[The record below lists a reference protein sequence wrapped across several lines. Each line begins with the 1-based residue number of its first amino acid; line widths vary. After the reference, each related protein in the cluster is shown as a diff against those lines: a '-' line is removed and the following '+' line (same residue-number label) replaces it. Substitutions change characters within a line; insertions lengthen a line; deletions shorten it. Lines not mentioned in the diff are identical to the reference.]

1 MREKNIGDKKH
12 DKQYLEIATSKNVKQ
27 VLNIIDNIIAGQ
39 RFGELDSGR
48 QMYLLD
54 CQARIYNMLNNK
66 FTENDIVFLI
76 QTIDS
81 LTKILFDAKNELENI
96 IY

>member
-1 MREKNIGDKKH
+1 MKEKNIEDKKH

-54 CQARIYNMLNNK
+54 CQARIYNMLNNR
-66 FTENDIVFLI
+66 FTENDIVFLV

-81 LTKILFDAKNELENI
+81 LTKTLLDAKNELENI

>member
-1 MREKNIGDKKH
+1 MKEKNIEDKKH

-54 CQARIYNMLNNK
+54 CQARIYNMLDNR

-81 LTKILFDAKNELENI
+81 LTKTLFDAKNELENI

>member
-1 MREKNIGDKKH
+1 MKEKNIEDKKH

-39 RFGELDSGR
+39 RFGELDSGK

-54 CQARIYNMLNNK
+54 CQARIYNMLDNR

-81 LTKILFDAKNELENI
+81 LTKTLFDAKNELENI

>member
-1 MREKNIGDKKH
+1 MREKNIEDKKH
-12 DKQYLEIATSKNVKQ
+12 DKQYLEIVTSKNVKQ

-81 LTKILFDAKNELENI
+81 LTKTLFDAKNELENI

>member
-1 MREKNIGDKKH
+1 MREKNIEDKKH
-12 DKQYLEIATSKNVKQ
+12 DKQYLEIVTSKNVKQ

-54 CQARIYNMLNNK
+54 CQARIYNMLDNR

-81 LTKILFDAKNELENI
+81 LTKTLFDAKNELENI

>member
-54 CQARIYNMLNNK
+54 CQARIYNMLDNR

-81 LTKILFDAKNELENI
+81 LTKTLFDAKNELENI

>member
-1 MREKNIGDKKH
+1 MKEKNIEDKKH
-12 DKQYLEIATSKNVKQ
+12 NKQYLEIATSKNVKQ

-54 CQARIYNMLNNK
+54 CQDRIYNMLNNK

-81 LTKILFDAKNELENI
+81 LTKTLFDAKNELENI

>member
-1 MREKNIGDKKH
+1 MKEKNIEDKKH

>member
-1 MREKNIGDKKH
+1 MKEKNIEDKKH

-54 CQARIYNMLNNK
+54 CQARIYNMLNNR

-81 LTKILFDAKNELENI
+81 LTKTLFDAKNELENI

>member
-81 LTKILFDAKNELENI
+81 LTKTLFDAKNELENI

>member
-1 MREKNIGDKKH
+1 MKEKNIEDKKR

-81 LTKILFDAKNELENI
+81 LTKTLFDAKNELENI

>member
-1 MREKNIGDKKH
+1 MREKNIEDKKH

-54 CQARIYNMLNNK
+54 CQARIYNMLDNR

-81 LTKILFDAKNELENI
+81 LTKTLFDAKNELENI

>member
-1 MREKNIGDKKH
+1 MKEKNIEDKKH

-48 QMYLLD
+48 QM
-54 CQARIYNMLNNK
+54 
-66 FTENDIVFLI
+66 
-76 QTIDS
+76 
-81 LTKILFDAKNELENI
+81 
-96 IY
+96 

>member
-1 MREKNIGDKKH
+1 MKEKNIEDKKH

-48 QMYLLD
+48 QRYLLD
-54 CQARIYNMLNNK
+54 CQARIYNMLNNR
-66 FTENDIVFLI
+66 FTENDIVFLV

-81 LTKILFDAKNELENI
+81 LTKTLLDAKNELENI

>member
-1 MREKNIGDKKH
+1 MREKNIEDKKH

-54 CQARIYNMLNNK
+54 CQARIYNMLNNR

-81 LTKILFDAKNELENI
+81 LTKTLFDAKNELENI